1 MKQAYRIV
9 REKFAA
15 AAFTGEGA
23 ALTGGRWNSRGFR
36 MVYTSASASL
46 AALETLVHLNPAM
59 RFTYQLFIIEFD
71 ESLVKTISPADLLND
86 WREQPPPPSTR
97 QIGDAWIKSA
107 RSAVLEVP
115 SVIIPGE
122 SNYLLNPSHPDFSSI
137 HIGKPQP
144 FCCGADGDRL

>member
-23 ALTGGRWNSRGFR
+23 AFGGGRWNSRSIR

-59 RFTYQLFIIEFD
+59 RFSYQLFILEF
-71 ESLVKTISPADLLND
+71 EENLLETIPPADLPPD
-86 WREQPPPPSTR
+86 WREQPPPPST
-97 QIGDAWIKSA
+97 QMLGDAWIKTA
-107 RSAVLEVP
+107 RSAVLQVP

-122 SNYLLNPSHPDFSSI
+122 SNYLLNPTHPDFQSI
-137 HIGKPQP
+137 RIGKPEAFFFDQ
-144 FCCGADGDRL
+144 RLMP

>member
-1 MKQAYRIV
+1 MKHAFFRIV

-23 ALTGGRWNSRGFR
+23 ALTGGRWNSSGIR

-59 RFTYQLFIIEFD
+59 SFAYRLFIIEFD
-71 ESLVKTISPADLLND
+71 ESLLETLSPADLPSD

-97 QIGDAWIKSA
+97 SIGDAWIKSA

-115 SVIIPGE
+115 SVLIPGE
-122 SNYLLNPSHPDFSSI
+122 SNCLLNPSHPDFPSLR
-137 HIGKPQP
+137 IGKPQS
-144 FCCGADGDRL
+144 FAFDARLLS

>member
-1 MKQAYRIV
+1 MKHAYRIV
-9 REKFAA
+9 REKFSA

-23 ALTGGRWNSRGFR
+23 ALTGGRWNSRGIR

-59 RFTYQLFIIEFD
+59 RFSYQLFIIEFD
-71 ESLVKTISPADLLND
+71 ETLLETMPPADLPPD

-107 RSAVLEVP
+107 SSAVLEVP
-115 SVIIPGE
+115 SIIIPGE
-122 SNYLLNPSHPDFSSI
+122 SNYLFNPSHPDFKSI
-137 HIGKPQP
+137 RIGKPQP
-144 FCCGADGDRL
+144 FSFDTRLIP

>member
-15 AAFTGEGA
+15 TAFTGEGA
-23 ALTGGRWNSRGFR
+23 AVAAGRWNSPGIR

-59 RFTYQLFIIEFD
+59 RFNYLLFAIEFD
-71 ESLVKTISPADLLND
+71 ERLVETIPHTLLPPD
-86 WREQPPPPSTR
+86 WREQPPPPST
-97 QIGDAWIKSA
+97 QQLGDTWIKSA
-107 RSAVLEVP
+107 RSAILEVP

-122 SNYLLNPSHPDFSSI
+122 SNYLLNTSHPEFKSI
-137 HIGKPQP
+137 RIGKPEAFSFDQ
-144 FCCGADGDRL
+144 RLMP

>member
-15 AAFTGEGA
+15 TAFTGEGA
-23 ALTGGRWNSRGFR
+23 AREGGRWNSPGTR

-46 AALETLVHLNPAM
+46 AALETRVHLNPTM
-59 RFTYQLFIIEFD
+59 PFTYLLFRIEFD
-71 ESLVKTISPADLLND
+71 ERLVEKVALTTLPAG
-86 WREQPPPPSTR
+86 WRDQPPPPATK
-97 QIGDAWIKSA
+97 QLGDAWAKQS

-122 SNYLLNPSHPDFSSI
+122 SNFLLNTSHPDFQSI
-137 HIGKPQP
+137 SISKPELFSFDQ
-144 FCCGADGDRL
+144 RLLP

>member
-1 MKQAYRIV
+1 MKLAYRIV
-9 REKFAA
+9 REKFSA

-23 ALTGGRWNSRGFR
+23 ALTGGRWNSRGIR

-59 RFTYQLFIIEFD
+59 SFTYQLFIIGFD
-71 ESLVKTISPADLLND
+71 ESLLEIVPSADLPPD

-107 RSAVLEVP
+107 RGAVLQVP

-122 SNYLLNPSHPDFSSI
+122 SNYLLNPSHRDFPSI

-144 FCCGADGDRL
+144 FPFDARLIS